1 MRKTPKQLA
10 EKPTPLELRDPRGD
24 AVADVLGAS
33 LIRHALY
40 NPLEARAPW
49 GLRIPRRNRASFYL
63 VAHGSARLEVEG
75 ARAHVLSSGE
85 VGFVP
90 HGTAHTLRDSAD
102 SESLPVCDGPYSL
115 SGAPRRIGGRGAA
128 TGIVAGFFE
137 LSDGRGPV
145 LLQGVPP
152 LVVLSASDPASGPWI
167 SAAVQFI
174 LAESASPRPASN
186 IVLQRLADVL
196 FVLALRSTVGDGQCR
211 RGAIAAVA
219 DPRVYET
226 LSLMHARVADPW
238 TVDMLAR
245 RVGMSRSGFAA
256 RFTELVGESP
266 LQYLARWR
274 IARAAELL
282 RDTTE
287 KVETIAGR
295 VGYESVPA
303 FSRAFKRWQGT
314 GPAAFRREPFAH
326 TDRQGC
332 TVTDH

>member
-10 EKPTPLELRDPRGD
+10 ETPTPLALRDPRGD

-40 NPLEARAPW
+40 SPIEARAPW
-49 GLRIPRRNRASFYL
+49 GLRMPRRNRASFYL

-75 ARAHVLSSGE
+75 ARTQILSAGD

-90 HGTAHTLRDSAD
+90 HGTAHVLRDSAD
-102 SESLPVCDGPYSL
+102 SVPLPVCDGASSPSQKPL
-115 SGAPRRIGGRGAA
+115 RIGGRGAG
-128 TGIVAGFFE
+128 TTLVAGFFE
-137 LSDGRGPV
+137 LSDGLGPV

-152 LVVLSASDPASGPWI
+152 LIILSASDPASAPW
-167 SAAVQFI
+167 VRFI
-174 LAESASPRPASN
+174 VAESASPRPASN

-196 FVLALRSTVGDGQCR
+196 FVLALRSTVGEGTCQ
-211 RGAIAAVA
+211 RGAIAAVS
-219 DPRVYET
+219 DPRIYEA

-238 TVDMLAR
+238 SVDVLAR

-256 RFTELVGESP
+256 RFTDLVGESP

-287 KVETIAGR
+287 KVEIIAGR

-314 GPAAFRREPFAH
+314 GPAAFRRSH
-326 TDRQGC
+326 G
-332 TVTDH
+332 

>member
-1 MRKTPKQLA
+1 MRKAPNPLA

-40 NPLEARAPW
+40 NPIEARVPW
-49 GLRIPRRNRASFYL
+49 GLRMPRRNRASFYL
-63 VAHGSARLEVEG
+63 VAQGGARLEVEG
-75 ARAHVLSSGE
+75 ARTHVLSPGD

-90 HGTAHTLRDSAD
+90 HGTAHVLRDSAD
-102 SESLPVCDGPYSL
+102 SEPLPICDGPYSL
-115 SGAPRRIGGRGAA
+115 NQRPLRIGGRGAS
-128 TGIVAGFFE
+128 TTLVAGFFE
-137 LSDGRGPV
+137 LSDGLGPV

-152 LVVLSASDPASGPWI
+152 LVVLSASDPASVPWV
-167 SAAVQFI
+167 SSAVQFI

-196 FVLALRSTVGDGQCR
+196 FVLALRSTVGEGQCQ

-219 DPRVYET
+219 DPRIYES
-226 LSLMHARVADPW
+226 LSLMHARVAAPW

-287 KVETIAGR
+287 KVESIARR

-303 FSRAFKRWQGT
+303 FSRAFKRLQGT
-314 GPAAFRREPFAH
+314 GPAAFRRASSGRSSP
-326 TDRQGC
+326 
-332 TVTDH
+332 